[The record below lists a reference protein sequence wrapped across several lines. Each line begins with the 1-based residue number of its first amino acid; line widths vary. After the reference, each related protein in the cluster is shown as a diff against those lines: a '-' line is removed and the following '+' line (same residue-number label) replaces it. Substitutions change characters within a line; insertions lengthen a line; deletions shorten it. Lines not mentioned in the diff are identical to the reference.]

1 MQPKRGVLLTIL
13 AVLFALGGIQD
24 ALKPFHLVRSATSI
38 CVCFS
43 TVGGSTTALVFL
55 GTRLSGIAN
64 LVMSIV
70 LAIFLISYA
79 VGVWRMR
86 KYALT
91 LSLFYGVY
99 VIINIVVFSF
109 KYAGQDNGPVLFL
122 IIFTVLAIAIP
133 WTSAIILWRR
143 RAELT

>member
-13 AVLFALGGIQD
+13 AVLFALGAIQD
-24 ALKPFHLVRSATSI
+24 ILKPFHLE
-38 CVCFS
+38 
-43 TVGGSTTALVFL
+43 GPTTGLVFL
-55 GTRLSGIAN
+55 GTRLSGISN
-64 LVMSIV
+64 IIMSIV
-70 LAIFLISYA
+70 LAAFLASYA
-79 VGVWRMR
+79 AGVLWMR

-91 LSLFYGVY
+91 LSLIYGVY

-109 KYAGQDNGPVLFL
+109 KYAGQDNGPVSFL

-133 WTSAIILWRR
+133 WTSAMILWRR